1 MEAFRGR
8 DGLDSIPALA
18 IALAIGLLIG
28 LERGWHTR
36 AAREDGLIAGLRS
49 FALLGL
55 TGGAG
60 GLLAQGAA
68 PLVLG
73 AAVLAV
79 AAVLVMGYWVR
90 ARARD
95 RAPGLTTAI
104 AAILT
109 VLLGAVATSGYPLEA
124 AMAGVAAVVLLGFK
138 RLLHGWMRAL
148 SRREIHA
155 ALTLLAISVLVL
167 PLLPDEGYGPWN
179 ALNPFKIWWMVVL
192 IAGIS
197 FCGYFAMRIAGEER
211 GALLTGLVAGLASS
225 TALTLQFSRLAARRP
240 EAADSLGAGILI
252 ACGTMFPRMAVV
264 ASVVHPPLLG
274 ALVPAAA
281 GMTLAV
287 YAGAG
292 LLWAR
297 IGRAGAPAESPSL
310 ANPLELKQALLF
322 AALLT
327 AILIAAKAVGLWF
340 GDAGTLAV
348 AALSGTNDVD
358 AITLS
363 LASMSGSEIAITL
376 AVQGIVLAG
385 AVNSL
390 VKAAMAGLIGGR
402 ALAIRVVP
410 PLALAGLLGPA
421 LAWSGIALP
430 NLGLG
435 AG

>member
-1 MEAFRGR
+1 M
-8 DGLDSIPALA
+8 DTIPALA
-18 IALAIGLLIG
+18 VALATGLLIG

-36 AAREDGLIAGLRS
+36 KDDGIVTGLRS

-55 TGGAG
+55 LGGVG
-60 GLLAQGAA
+60 GLLTAAGGGAPALAAILLGAA
-68 PLVLG
+68 AVLVAGYWARAARAERAPGMTTLIAAVLTVVLG
-73 AAVLAV
+73 AA
-79 AAVLVMGYWVR
+79 
-90 ARARD
+90 
-95 RAPGLTTAI
+95 
-104 AAILT
+104 
-109 VLLGAVATSGYPLEA
+109 ATSGYPLEA
-124 AMAGVAAVVLLGFK
+124 AMAGVATVVLLGYK
-138 RLLHGWMRAL
+138 RMLHGWMRAL
-148 SRREIHA
+148 SREEIHA
-155 ALTLLAISVLVL
+155 ALKLLAISVLVL
-167 PLLPDEGYGPWN
+167 PLLPNEGYGPWD

-240 EAADSLGAGILI
+240 EAADSLGAGILV

-264 ASVVHPPLLG
+264 ATVVHPPLLG
-274 ALVPAAA
+274 ALIPAAA

-287 YAGAG
+287 YAAAG
-292 LLWAR
+292 LLWWR
-297 IGRAGAPAESPSL
+297 IGRSGAPAEAPRLS
-310 ANPLELKQALLF
+310 NPLELTQALLF

-327 AILIAAKAVGLWF
+327 AILLAAKAVGLWF
-340 GDAGTLAV
+340 GEAGTLAV

-363 LASMSGSEIAITL
+363 LASMSGTEIALGL

-402 ALAIRVVP
+402 GLALRVVP
-410 PLALAGLLGPA
+410 PLALAAGIGLA
-421 LAWSGIALP
+421 LAWSGVAVP
-430 NLGLG
+430 DLGLVG
-435 AG
+435 A